1 MSNVPGTIL
10 GVSRLCVGALSLA
23 VPGTS
28 ARVFGIEANRTNSW
42 VTRLFGSRELI
53 LAGALL
59 AAKEPDVRTIALVGA
74 AVDGLDVLSSAVEL
88 GRGRLSTWSSIIGGG
103 GAVLFVAL
111 GLLAAR
117 AQSETVPT

>member
-1 MSNVPGTIL
+1 MSSVPGTIL

-23 VPGTS
+23 APGTS
-28 ARVFGIEANRTNSW
+28 ARVFGVDRTRSNDW
-42 VTRLFGSRELI
+42 ITRLFGSRELI

-74 AVDGLDVLSSAVEL
+74 AIDGLDVLSSAVEL
-88 GRGRLSTWSSIIGGG
+88 GRGRLSTWSSVIGGG

-117 AQSETVPT
+117 DQPRPA